1 MQPNWFRYLVSKH
14 VMEANIRQKKIIS
27 LGDLTKMFQG
37 LAVESNQEELSTCEI
52 MMQKY
57 FPFTYTHVFLR
68 ANRFFSSQSS
78 DKLKFSTFSEMKKLV
93 KLKNK
98 KGLKDVVKFRSSIK
112 MSVSQQMRDLNTL
125 TKLYPETDGL
135 RL

>member
-57 FPFTYTHVFLR
+57 FSFTYTHVILR
-68 ANRFFSSQSS
+68 ANWFFRNVEFLNIFRNEETSQ
-78 DKLKFSTFSEMKKLV
+78 T
-93 KLKNK
+93 
-98 KGLKDVVKFRSSIK
+98 
-112 MSVSQQMRDLNTL
+112 
-125 TKLYPETDGL
+125 
-135 RL
+135 